1 MGAESQKLIQLCEIF
16 IRQEY
21 DLEDFQSRLETA
33 IFPNEIEAEKLDI
46 LNELEE
52 VRFTKL
58 ELNHYNYGAEVARK
72 IIDKL
77 NK

>member
-1 MGAESQKLIQLCEIF
+1 MGAESQKLIELCEMF

-21 DLEDFQSRLETA
+21 DLEDFSSRLETA
-33 IFPNEIEAEKLDI
+33 IFPIEISADKLDV

-52 VRFTKL
+52 IRFTKL
-58 ELNHYNYGAEVARK
+58 ELNHYHYGADVARK